1 MILEVSSAMLKRL
14 GYSVTI
20 AQDGAEAIG
29 RFRHACET
37 GEPFDAVS
45 SISRF
50 RAVWEPKKP

>member
-1 MILEVSSAMLKRL
+1 MILEVSSAILKRL

-45 SISRF
+45 SASH
-50 RAVWEPKKP
+50 V